1 MTNIGI
7 FDSGLGGIAVLNELS
22 KTSKANFYYLGDN
35 LRVPYGP
42 RPVEEI
48 RKFAFEI
55 VNFLEKFDI
64 DYYIIACNTISVTS
78 LSYLRENFDKKFIPI
93 TEMAVEAAS
102 SCKGNFLV
110 LATKATIE
118 SHYYKDKLEKI
129 TGAKVYEK
137 AALDLV
143 KLIEDGNF
151 SGKELDYH
159 LKDYLRIANDKKI
172 ENILLGC
179 THYPLIK
186 ESIKKNLTYPANI
199 IDPAVHLAE
208 KIKTDDRQNRVHIYM
223 TKESGKTENLVENT
237 MECDYQLDY
246 IGELS

>member
-102 SCKGNFLV
+102 TCQGDFLV

-118 SHYYKDKLEKI
+118 SHYYRDNLEKI

-143 KLIEDGNF
+143 KLIEDGVF
-151 SGKELDYH
+151 SGKELDDH
-159 LKDYLRIANDKKI
+159 LKDYLKIANDKKI

-179 THYPLIK
+179 THYPLVK
-186 ESIKKNLTYPANI
+186 ESIKNNLIYPVNI

-208 KIKTDDRQNRVHIYM
+208 KIKTHDRKNWVHIYM
-223 TKESGKTENLVENT
+223 TKKSEKTENLVESI
-237 MECDYQLDY
+237 MECDYQIEY